1 MNGGVN
7 MNVDGISSQM
17 VGTPAANG
25 NSEMGKQ
32 EFLQLLV
39 AQMKN
44 QDPINPMD
52 GSQMASQLA
61 QFNSVEQLINVN
73 DGLAE
78 LKESQQIMSMGL
90 TNSLA
95 AALTGKQVKALSNQ
109 IQLPESGSADFE
121 FKLANSAEEVEVI
134 IRSESGAEVYRTTMK
149 SVMAGEH
156 EFGWDGKNN
165 AGKDMEKGVYSVEV
179 VPKNGDSTGHAL
191 TFITGVAQRVQ
202 FSSDGVYL
210 MLDDVSVA
218 IGNIEEVGRAE
229 GD

>member
-1 MNGGVN
+1 MNGELN

-17 VGTPAANG
+17 IGTPAAKG
-25 NSEMGKQ
+25 NSEMGKD

-109 IQLPESGSADFE
+109 IQLPDGGSANFE
-121 FKLANSAEEVEVI
+121 YILANSAEEVEVI
-134 IRSESGAEVYRTTMK
+134 IRSESGAEVYRTSMK

-156 EFGWDGKNN
+156 EFSWDGKNN
-165 AGKDMEKGVYSVEV
+165 AGKSMDQGVYNVEV
-179 VPKNGDSTGHAL
+179 IPKNGDTAGQAL
-191 TFITGVAQRVQ
+191 TFITGTAQRVQ
-202 FSSDGVYL
+202 FTADGVFL
-210 MLDDVSVA
+210 LLDDVSVA
-218 IGNIEEVGRAE
+218 IGNIEEVGSIE
-229 GD
+229 DS